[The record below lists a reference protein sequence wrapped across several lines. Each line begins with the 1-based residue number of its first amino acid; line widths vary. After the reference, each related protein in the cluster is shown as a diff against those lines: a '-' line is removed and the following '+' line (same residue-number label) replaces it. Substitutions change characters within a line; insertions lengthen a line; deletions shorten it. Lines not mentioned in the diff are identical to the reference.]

1 MENSLFGK
9 IIKTHSLQDSR
20 ELVIRYPKQEDVEGM
35 RTLINT
41 LSTED
46 IYITFSGEQ
55 LTLDEEQLYFDQ
67 ISRDMISHNMVKLL
81 AVHDGKIVGNA
92 DVSRDRA
99 GRRRSYHVASFGIT
113 IATEFRGVG
122 LGELL
127 TQTIIEEAKK
137 EIPGLRIIKLAVYA
151 ENLTAQKLY
160 TKMGFKEF
168 GRLKEGIW
176 YRGRYIDEIEMY
188 KEV

>member
-1 MENSLFGK
+1 MENAIFGK
-9 IIKTHSLQDSR
+9 IVKTTRLTDGR
-20 ELVIRYPKQEDVEGM
+20 EVILRYPTEEDVEGM
-35 RTLINT
+35 RNLINT

-55 LTLDEEQLYFDQ
+55 LTLEDEQAYFDQ
-67 ISRDMISHNMVKLL
+67 ISKDMLSHNMIKLL
-81 AVHDGKIVGNA
+81 ATHDGKIVGNA
-92 DVSRDRA
+92 DVSRDRV
-99 GRRRSYHVASFGIT
+99 GKRRTYHVASFGIT
-113 IATEFRGVG
+113 LAKEFRGAG
-122 LGELL
+122 LGQELIH
-127 TQTIIEEAKK
+127 TIIEEAKK
-137 EIPGLRIIKLAVYA
+137 EIHGLRIIKLAVYA
-151 ENLTAQKLY
+151 ENLTAQTLY